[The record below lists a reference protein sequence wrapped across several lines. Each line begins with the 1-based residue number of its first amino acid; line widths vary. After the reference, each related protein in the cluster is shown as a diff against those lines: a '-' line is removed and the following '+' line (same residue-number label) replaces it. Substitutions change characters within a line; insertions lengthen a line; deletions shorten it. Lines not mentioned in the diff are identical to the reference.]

1 MLISTQFRGGDMDQF
16 FSHEMLKYPP
26 ALTKC
31 GEMRSGEKSDLLK
44 CLQPT
49 PLQSHLPSVSAAAL
63 EGSLLVN
70 MIKPKKD
77 QTFDDYYSEIL
88 ILQLQKY
95 MREYDAQ
102 KIDVVFDSYKQV
114 SLKSSARTKRGKDI
128 QHKVQVN
135 SITPTNWQAFLRI
148 DENKQNCLDFYL
160 NTVYH

>member
-1 MLISTQFRGGDMDQF
+1 MDQF

>member
-1 MLISTQFRGGDMDQF
+1 
-16 FSHEMLKYPP
+16 
-26 ALTKC
+26 
-31 GEMRSGEKSDLLK
+31 
-44 CLQPT
+44 
-49 PLQSHLPSVSAAAL
+49 
-63 EGSLLVN
+63 